1 MLSRSL
7 NVQTC
12 YDQNAANA
20 RFPKVYMVNRS
31 VQMHPPYERQPSGH
45 GRYLRLR
52 GREFEMA
59 GADESNFR
67 LVMLLYAEIKHSDR
81 FKLVVGLGTA
91 NQTAL
96 FLHSMA
102 MLL

>member
-1 MLSRSL
+1 ML
-7 NVQTC
+7 
-12 YDQNAANA
+12 
-20 RFPKVYMVNRS
+20 F
-31 VQMHPPYERQPSGH
+31 
-45 GRYLRLR
+45 
-52 GREFEMA
+52 
-59 GADESNFR
+59 
-67 LVMLLYAEIKHSDR
+67 YAEIKHSDR